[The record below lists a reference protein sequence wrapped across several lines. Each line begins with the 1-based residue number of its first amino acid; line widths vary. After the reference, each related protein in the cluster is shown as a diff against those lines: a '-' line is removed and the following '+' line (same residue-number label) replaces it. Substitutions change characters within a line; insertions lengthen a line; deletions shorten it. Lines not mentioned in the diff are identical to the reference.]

1 MAKKRYILGLS
12 SPLLKIEAQHESIT
26 GRYQPGKRLNNREIK
41 TMLDKQFMRETLT
54 DGAKAYK
61 AGRLD
66 RRGFLLLCGMVGVAL
81 PSVFAGDAEA
91 AANEII
97 FWNWGGESS
106 ECQAEALG
114 KSFEEQTGMALRFDT
129 SGPLQGKIKEMVDSG
144 NVTADACDGDLF
156 DAVALGPNGYLEPI
170 DYDVVSK
177 EKTLPQYALE
187 YGVSVIL
194 YGYAFVYDTE
204 AYGDTPPTGWADF
217 FNTAKFPGTR
227 SLYKWANGSLEGA
240 LIADGVAKDALY
252 PLDMDRA
259 LAKIKSIKND
269 SIYWGSASE
278 AHAMVVNGEVS
289 MGMLFQNR
297 ARNIERDTGG
307 RYKLVMNEAIAMPGA
322 YIVPKGNPAG
332 REAVMK
338 FIANAQS
345 VPAQLSLFECL
356 GMTPSNPEA
365 FAQIPE
371 DQQFYAITSAQ
382 NIDNIIYNDPTW
394 WGENGSNAVNAFL
407 DAIS

>member
-1 MAKKRYILGLS
+1 MFDKK
-12 SPLLKIEAQHESIT
+12 
-26 GRYQPGKRLNNREIK
+26 
-41 TMLDKQFMRETLT
+41 MMRETVT
-54 DGAKAYK
+54 EGAREFK

-66 RRGFLLLCGMVGVAL
+66 RRAFLALCGMSGVAL
-81 PSVFAGDAEA
+81 QSVFAGNAEA

-97 FWNWGGESS
+97 MWNWGGDATD
-106 ECQAEALG
+106 CQANALG
-114 KSFEEQTGMALRFDT
+114 ASFQEQSGMALRFDT

-144 NVTADACDGDLF
+144 NVTADVCDGDLF
-156 DAVALGPNGYLEPI
+156 DAVALGPNGNLEPI
-170 DYDVVSK
+170 DYGVVSK
-177 EKTLPQYALE
+177 DKTLPNYALE
-187 YGVSVIL
+187 YGVSIIL

-204 AYGDTPPTGWADF
+204 VYGDNPPTGWAGFYD
-217 FNTAKFPGTR
+217 TAKFPGTR
-227 SLYKWANGSLEGA
+227 SLYKWANGSLESA
-240 LIADGVAKDALY
+240 LIADGVAKDALN

-259 LAKIKSIKND
+259 LAKVKSIKDD

-278 AHAMVVNGEVS
+278 AHSMVVNGEVS

-297 ARNIERDTGG
+297 ARNIENDTNG

-332 REAVMK
+332 REAIMQ

-345 VPAQLSLFECL
+345 VPAQLALFECL

-365 FAQIPE
+365 FAQVPE
-371 DQQFYAITSAQ
+371 DEQFYTITSAQ
-382 NIDNIIYNDPTW
+382 NIDNIIYNDPVW
-394 WGENGSNAVNAFL
+394 WGENGSDAVNAFL

>member
-1 MAKKRYILGLS
+1 MF
-12 SPLLKIEAQHESIT
+12 
-26 GRYQPGKRLNNREIK
+26 
-41 TMLDKQFMRETLT
+41 DKQMMRDTLT
-54 DGAKAYK
+54 EGALAYK

-66 RRGFLLLCGMVGVAL
+66 RRSFLVLCGMSGVAMQAVL
-81 PSVFAGDAEA
+81 AGDAEA
-91 AANEII
+91 AANEIV
-97 FWNWGGESS
+97 FWNWGGESP
-106 ECQAEALG
+106 ECQAKAFG
-114 KSFEEQTGMALRFDT
+114 NSFEEQTGMPVRFDT

-156 DAVALGPNGYLEPI
+156 DAVALGPQGYLEPI

-177 EKTLPQYALE
+177 DKTLPQYALE
-187 YGVSVIL
+187 HGVSIIL

-204 AYGDTPPTGWADF
+204 AYGDNPPTGWADF
-217 FNTAKFPGTR
+217 FDTAKFPGKR

-240 LIADGVAKDALY
+240 LIADGVARDALY

-259 LAKIKSIKND
+259 LAKVKSIKDD

-297 ARNIERDTGG
+297 ARGVESDTDG
-307 RYKLVMNEAIAMPGA
+307 RYKLVMNEALAMPGA

-338 FIANAQS
+338 FIANAQE
-345 VPAQLSLFECL
+345 VPSQLALFDCL

-365 FAQIPE
+365 FAQVPE

-382 NIDNIIYNDPTW
+382 NIDRIIYNDPVW
-394 WGENGSNAVNAFL
+394 WGENGAEAVNAFL